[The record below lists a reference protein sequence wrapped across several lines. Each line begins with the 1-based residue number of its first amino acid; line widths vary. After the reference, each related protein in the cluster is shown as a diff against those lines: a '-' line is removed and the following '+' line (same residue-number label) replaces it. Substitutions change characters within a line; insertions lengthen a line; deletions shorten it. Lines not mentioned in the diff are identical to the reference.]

1 MFHGKL
7 EIGGPQI
14 WPDDP
19 DEDYL
24 KLLILSPRF
33 RVGLCVWYIHCPDMW
48 AALSQELG
56 GSFPIEWVLT
66 SRPPGQSFDTLR
78 LTVIRQIYDQLGI
91 TTPAEL
97 AGLERRPDGGTGDG
111 LSPERYG
118 REESLSGKIFKVYR
132 PGGETITGSSF
143 E

>member
-66 SRPPGQSFDTLR
+66 SRPPGQSFDTP
-78 LTVIRQIYDQLGI
+78 TVLFGVLMFSAIGVAIVEALKWLEQL
-91 TTPAEL
+91 L
-97 AGLERRPDGGTGDG
+97 APWRRTVQ
-111 LSPERYG
+111 EVR
-118 REESLSGKIFKVYR
+118 
-132 PGGETITGSSF
+132 
-143 E
+143 